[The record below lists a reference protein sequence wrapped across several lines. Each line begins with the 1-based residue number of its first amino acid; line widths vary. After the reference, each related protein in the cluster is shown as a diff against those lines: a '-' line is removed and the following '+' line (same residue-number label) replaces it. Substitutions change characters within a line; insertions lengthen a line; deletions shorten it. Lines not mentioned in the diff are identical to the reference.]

1 MNVQRIEFSM
11 PWEVNLKNITNGN
24 VDGPQLQ
31 NEYSV
36 ISAGTELAIL
46 SGNESWAPLPFTPGY
61 GSVGIALNNE
71 GTLSQGK
78 RYFTYGKHQ
87 SVVSPE
93 TLCLELS
100 AAIQPKHAAFARMA
114 AVSITAIRCSSIALG
129 DTVCVVGG
137 GLVGNFAAQLARLSG
152 ASSVTLVEPFKKR
165 RAIAEQC
172 GISRTYNSIEAV
184 GEVHFDTVI
193 EATGN
198 PKVAVSATSLVG
210 DKGEFILLGSPRGSH
225 KEDVVPLLN
234 RSHLCPTN
242 MTIKGAH
249 EWRYPL
255 HVDPEKRY
263 RFSIEGNIQYLLQAI
278 AEGTLAVDPM
288 ITHIITP
295 KDAPKVYKGLREHP
309 EEYLGVLIDWR
320 KEA

>member
-1 MNVQRIEFSM
+1 MNVQSIEFSA
-11 PWEVNLKNITNGN
+11 PWEVNLKTITNGN
-24 VDGPQLQ
+24 TKGALLQ

-46 SGNESWAPLPFTPGY
+46 SGNESWAPLPFIPGY
-61 GSVGIALNNE
+61 GSTGIALTNTSITR
-71 GTLSQGK
+71 GR

-87 SVVSPE
+87 SVVNPE

-100 AAIQPKHAAFARMA
+100 ASIKPMHAVFARMA
-114 AVSITAIRCSSIALG
+114 AVSITSIRCSSIVLG
-129 DTVCVVGG
+129 DSVCVIGG

-152 ASSVTLVEPFKKR
+152 ASSVALVEPFTKR
-165 RAIAEQC
+165 RTIAQKC
-172 GISRTYNSIEAV
+172 GIGTTYPSIEDV
-184 GEVHFDTVI
+184 GDVRFDTVI

-198 PKVAVSATSLVG
+198 PEVAVLATSLVG

-225 KEDVVPLLN
+225 MADVVPLLN

-242 MTIKGAH
+242 MTVKGAH

-255 HVDPEKRY
+255 HADTEKRY
-263 RFSIEGNIQYLLQAI
+263 RFSIEGNITYLLGAI
-278 AEGTLAVDPM
+278 EAGTLAVDPM
-288 ITHIITP
+288 ITHVVTP
-295 KDAPKVYKGLREHP
+295 KEAPSVYKGLKEHP
-309 EEYLGVLIDWR
+309 EEYLGVVIDWR